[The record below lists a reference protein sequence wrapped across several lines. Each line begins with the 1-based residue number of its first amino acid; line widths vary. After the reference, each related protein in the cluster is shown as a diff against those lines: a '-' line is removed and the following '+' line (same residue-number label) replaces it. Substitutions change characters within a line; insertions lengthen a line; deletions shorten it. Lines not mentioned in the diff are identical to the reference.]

1 MKDIIEKLIE
11 IEKEIV
17 AEKGDLKLFAF
28 VLREDA
34 ADYWDLLVSAAW
46 VGENNKMAL
55 DYIADKLK
63 AKLTINE
70 LIKISRVV
78 FMNNDYFEGSIGE
91 VSGGIEENN
100 IDFYGI
106 PAKKVYSIVSPISDF
121 HIEKAA

>member
-1 MKDIIEKLIE
+1 MKDIIAKLIE

-17 AEKGDLKLFAF
+17 AEKGDLTLFAF

-34 ADYWDLLVSAAW
+34 ADYWDLLISGAW
-46 VGENNKMAL
+46 VGENRKMAL

-70 LIKISRVV
+70 LIKISKVV

-91 VSGGIEENN
+91 VRGGIEENN
-100 IDFYGI
+100 IDFYGV
-106 PAKKVYSIVSPISDF
+106 PAKKVFSIVAPISDF